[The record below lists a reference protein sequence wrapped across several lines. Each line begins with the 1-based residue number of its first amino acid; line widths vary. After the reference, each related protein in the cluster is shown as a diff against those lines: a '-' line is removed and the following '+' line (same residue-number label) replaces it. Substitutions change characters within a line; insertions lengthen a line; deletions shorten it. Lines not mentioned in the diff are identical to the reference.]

1 MNPRPILGGGRKIEQ
16 RSVNLPLGSPAC
28 IAVRVISL
36 LKRRARPA
44 DVLPSGDTL
53 ALLRRL
59 WRDWLRPHLR
69 TLLLVLVFIVIVAA
83 ATGLYPV
90 LIKAA
95 FEAFTN
101 RSGTGAPVKINLGF
115 ARWFVERRDVIL
127 FGPLFVVLVTAVK
140 GFALY
145 AMIRLTNRVV
155 TQVEADMQSALY
167 GHLIDADLARL
178 GQESPAALTQRF
190 TTDFTFI
197 KEALTRILTVLLREA
212 ATVTALVAAMFLIDP
227 ALTLVAACV
236 VPFVAQPI
244 ARIGKKL
251 RRNSNSTQEQV
262 GQMASL
268 VSESLAGARIAKAYG
283 LEGYLKERTRQ
294 AFDGVRR
301 LKVKSA
307 NARARLDPL
316 LEVGG
321 GAAVA
326 IVLAIIGWRILDGR
340 STVGDFAGFV
350 TALMIAS
357 QPVRALGNLNAIV
370 QEAAAALKRYYGII
384 DERPNIEDKPN
395 AAPLAVAT
403 GEIRFDEVSFHYRNG
418 PPALNGIDLVVPA
431 GQTTAIVGRSGS
443 GKSTLLS
450 LLPRLYDA
458 TTGRVAIDGRDVR
471 DVTLA
476 SLRANIAV
484 VAQETVLFEGTIA
497 QNIAFGREG
506 AGRQDIE
513 RAAQAAAAHKFIS
526 ALPQG
531 YDTEVGPG
539 GMRLSGG
546 ERQRVSLARAF
557 LKDAPILLLDEATS
571 ALDAESER
579 QVQDAIRSLMRGR
592 TTIVIAHRLSTIR
605 DADKIVVLDQGRIAE
620 AGTHAELGQ
629 QGGIYAR
636 LQRLQVLGELI
647 PEDDAERRPAAE

>member
-1 MNPRPILGGGRKIEQ
+1 LY
-16 RSVNLPLGSPAC
+16 LPHVTS
-28 IAVRVISL
+28 I

-59 WRDWLRPHLR
+59 WSDWLRPHLR
-69 TLLLVLVFIVIVAA
+69 TLFVVVLLIVVVAA

-101 RSGTGAPVKINLGF
+101 RSGTGAPVKINLGVV
-115 ARWFVERRDVIL
+115 RWFVERRDVIIY
-127 FGPLFVVLVTAVK
+127 GPFFVVLVTAIK

-197 KEALTRILTVLLREA
+197 KEALTRILTVLLREF

-236 VPFVAQPI
+236 VPFVAHPI

-251 RRNSNSTQEQV
+251 RRNSTSTQEQV

-268 VSESLAGARIAKAYG
+268 VSESLAGARIAKSYG

-321 GAAVA
+321 GVAVA
-326 IVLAIIGWRILDGR
+326 VVLGIIGWRILEGR

-350 TALMIAS
+350 TALMIAA

-370 QEAAAALKRYYGII
+370 QEAAAALKRYYAVV
-384 DERPNIEDKPN
+384 DERPRIEAEAD
-395 AAPLAVAT
+395 APALSVQA
-403 GEIRFDEVSFHYRNG
+403 GEIRFENVSFLYPNG
-418 PPALNGIDLVVPA
+418 PPALENIDLVVPA
-431 GQTTAIVGRSGS
+431 GKTTAIVGRSGS

-458 TTGRVAIDGRDVR
+458 TSGRVLIDGQDVR
-471 DVTLA
+471 SV
-476 SLRANIAV
+476 SLRSLRGSIAV
-484 VAQETVLFEGTIA
+484 VTQETILFEGTVA
-497 QNIAFGREG
+497 ANIGFGRAG
-506 AGRQDIE
+506 ASREEIE
-513 RAAQAAAAHKFIS
+513 RAAQAAAAHGFVS
-526 ALPQG
+526 ALPHG

-546 ERQRVSLARAF
+546 ERQRISLARAF

-579 QVQDAIRSLMRGR
+579 QVQEAIRLLMRGR
-592 TTIVIAHRLSTIR
+592 TTVVIAHRLSTIR
-605 DADKIVVLDQGRIAE
+605 DADMIVVLDGGRIAE
-620 AGTHAELGQ
+620 AGSHAELGR

-636 LQRLQVLGELI
+636 LQRLQVLGELL
-647 PEDDAERRPAAE
+647 PDAPPTALAGE

>member
-1 MNPRPILGGGRKIEQ
+1 M
-16 RSVNLPLGSPAC
+16 A
-28 IAVRVISL
+28 SL
-36 LKRRARPA
+36 LKRRTRSAA
-44 DVLPSGDTL
+44 DLASGDTL
-53 ALLRRL
+53 ALLYRL
-59 WRDWLRPHLR
+59 WKDWLRPHSR
-69 TLLLVLVFIVIVAA
+69 ALLLILVFIVIVAA

-115 ARWFVERRDVIL
+115 TRWFVERREVIV
-127 FGPLFVVLVTAVK
+127 FGPFFVVLVTAIK

-145 AMIRLTNRVV
+145 ALIRLTNQVV
-155 TQVEADMQSALY
+155 TRIEADMQSALY

-190 TTDFTFI
+190 TTDFLFI
-197 KEALTRILTVLLREA
+197 KEALTRIITVFLREL

-227 ALTLVAACV
+227 ALTLAAACV
-236 VPFVAQPI
+236 VPFVAHPI

-262 GQMASL
+262 GQMAAL
-268 VSESLAGARIAKAYG
+268 VSESLAGARIAKSYG

-294 AFDGVRR
+294 AFDAVRR
-301 LKVKSA
+301 LKIKAA

-326 IVLAIIGWRILDGR
+326 AVLGIIGYRILDGR

-350 TALMIAS
+350 TALMIAA

-370 QEAAAALKRYYGII
+370 QEAAAALKRYYGIL
-384 DERPNIEDKPN
+384 DEEPRIRDRPG
-395 AAPLAVAT
+395 AAPLAVGA
-403 GEIRFDEVSFHYRNG
+403 GEVRFEDVSFLYVNG
-418 PPALNGIDLVVPA
+418 PPALDRIDLAIPA
-431 GQTTAIVGRSGS
+431 GRTTAIVGRSGS

-450 LLPRLYDA
+450 LLPRLYDP
-458 TTGRVAIDGRDVR
+458 TSGRVLIDGQDVR
-471 DVTLA
+471 EVTLR
-476 SLRANIAV
+476 SLRANIAI
-484 VAQETVLFEGTIA
+484 VAQETILFEGSVA
-497 QNIAFGREG
+497 ANIGFGREG
-506 AGRQDIE
+506 ASRAEIE
-513 RAAQAAAAHKFIS
+513 AAARAAAADGFIS

-557 LKDAPILLLDEATS
+557 LRNAPILLLDEATS

-579 QVQDAIRSLMRGR
+579 RVQDAIRSLMRGR

-605 DADKIVVLDQGRIAE
+605 DADQIVVLDEGRIAE

-647 PEDDAERRPAAE
+647 PDQGEVEAPRPAPAALAGE